1 MPRRRRERK
10 AGLVFHVCNRA
21 AKRAVLFK
29 KDGDYAA
36 FERLLREAVERIRVA
51 FFAYCIMPTHW
62 HFLLTPQ
69 TDGAMSRFMH
79 WLETTHARR
88 WQDAHGHPGL
98 GAVYQGRF
106 NGIPIGNDRHFL
118 WVCRYVERNPVRAGL
133 VERAEDWPWSS
144 LKYEREQRAYWL
156 AEWPVSRP
164 PDWLSHVNTPQTEA
178 ELQAFRRAMHD
189 GEPFGDEDWKQAV
202 KEMLQTPRRRPRGR
216 PRRHGLA
223 TVLQK

>member
-10 AGLVFHVCNRA
+10 AGLIFHVCNRA

-29 KDGDYAA
+29 DAGDYAA
-36 FERLLREAVERIRVA
+36 FERLLKEGVERVAVA

-106 NGIPIGNDRHFL
+106 NGIPVGNDHHFL
-118 WVCRYVERNPVRAGL
+118 WVCRYIERNPVRAGL

-144 LKYEREQRAYWL
+144 LKYERGQRPQWL
-156 AEWPVSRP
+156 GEWPVPRP
-164 PDWLSHVNTPQTEA
+164 KEWLSHVNTPQTEA
-178 ELQAFRRAMHD
+178 ELQAFRRAMRN
-189 GEPFGDEDWKQAV
+189 GTPFGDEDWKRKIEELLGTA
-202 KEMLQTPRRRPRGR
+202 PRRPRGR
-216 PRRHGLA
+216 PHRPRRA
-223 TVLQK
+223 SVLLK